1 MAKRYQAPRG
11 TADVL
16 PADAP
21 RWRMIED
28 AFMEVM
34 GLYGYHEIRTPVFED
49 TELFVRSSGE
59 DSEVVSKQMYSFI
72 DKGDRPITLKPEG
85 TAPAIRAFLEH
96 SLGQS
101 GQISRLW
108 YITPIFRYERPQKGR
123 MRQAHQVGCELI
135 GTQSPE
141 ADAEIIEVTAKF
153 YERIGIT
160 GVSAQVN
167 SIGRQ
172 ETRTRFREAILK
184 HIASW
189 LKDQSEEDQ
198 ARATRNPLRL
208 FDSKDAAIA
217 ELMATAPLV
226 TDCLEDA
233 SKEHFERVQQLLTEA
248 GIPYSLNPRIV
259 RGLDYYTDTVF
270 EVQSDALGSQSSLCG
285 GGRYDG
291 LIQELGGPATPAVGV
306 AMGIERAL
314 IVQEA
319 LGVSPEAAAPPVF
332 VINIGDEAEAWV
344 RSTVRALHEAG
355 IPAMAD
361 LDHRSP
367 KSQLRQA
374 DKAGARACLLAGEDE
389 LREGVCV
396 LRRMD
401 TGEEQK
407 LPTQD
412 AIATLAQAA
421 G

>member
-11 TADVL
+11 TADIL

-21 RWRMIED
+21 RWRMIEN
-28 AFMEVM
+28 AFMDVM
-34 GLYGYHEIRTPVFED
+34 RLYGYQEIRTPVFED

-72 DKGDRPITLKPEG
+72 DKGGRPITLKPEG
-85 TAPAIRAFLEH
+85 TAPAMRAFLEH

-123 MRQAHQVGCELI
+123 MRQAHQVGCELV

-160 GVSAQVN
+160 GISAQIN
-167 SIGRQ
+167 CIGRH
-172 ETRTRFREAILK
+172 ETRSRFREAILK
-184 HIASW
+184 HIAAW
-189 LKDQSEEDQ
+189 LKDQSEDDQ

-208 FDSKDAAIA
+208 FDSKDPAVA
-217 ELMATAPLV
+217 ELMADAPLI
-226 TDCLEDA
+226 TDVLEDA
-233 SKEHFERVQQLLTEA
+233 SKEHFDQVQSLLTEA
-248 GIPYSLNPRIV
+248 GVPYSLNPRIV

-291 LIQELGGPATPAVGV
+291 LIQELGGPPTPAVGV
-306 AMGIERAL
+306 AMGIERAV

-319 LGVSPEAAAPPVF
+319 LGVSPDPAEPPVF
-332 VINIGDEAEAWV
+332 VINIGPEAEGWV
-344 RSTVRALHEAG
+344 RSTVRSLHEAG
-355 IPAMAD
+355 VVALAD
-361 LDHRSP
+361 LDHRSL

-389 LREGVCV
+389 LKDNVCV

-401 TGEEQK
+401 TGDEQR
-407 LPTQD
+407 LPTDQ
-412 AIATLAQAA
+412 AIAALADLEP
-421 G
+421 